1 MTLSALSVSVP
12 FVIFG
17 AGNLGRRIA
26 RAIRPVLICDS
37 NPSLWGRLVEGIPVE
52 SPQAA
57 VQRYP
62 NATFVVAIW
71 NPSRTEGTKEL
82 ITHLR
87 SLGAQN
93 VVSFSAL
100 LPEYGDLLLPHLLWE
115 RPEYYRQ
122 YEEEIGRARTLLDS
136 AGKEEFD
143 RQIRLRLGD
152 FDQVIDP
159 GVTYFPADLFRLS
172 RNEVFIDCGAYDGDT
187 VAAFRRATDDH
198 FDRIVAFE
206 PDPKNFAALKSTVNG
221 DHRIVLQPY
230 ATGARRETLRFVA
243 GDGVG
248 SRVSSTGTCEVES
261 ITLDE
266 ALDGIAP
273 TYMKF
278 DIEGSEPATL
288 EGGRE
293 TIIRHRPKMA
303 VCVYHAP
310 DHLWSIP
317 LQLNELLPNSR
328 FTLRTY
334 YADGF
339 DCVCYCIPR

>member
-1 MTLSALSVSVP
+1 MTFSDQ

-37 NPSLWGRLVEGIPVE
+37 NSSLWGTVVAGIPVE
-52 SPQAA
+52 SPKAA
-57 VQRYP
+57 VDRYP
-62 NATFVVAIW
+62 DATFVVAIW
-71 NPSRTEGTKEL
+71 NPSRTEGMKEL
-82 ITHLR
+82 ISHLR

-115 RPEYYRQ
+115 RPDYYRQ
-122 YEEEIGRARTLLDS
+122 YEEEIERARALFDS
-136 AGKEEFD
+136 AGQEEFE
-143 RQIRLRLGD
+143 RQILLRLGD
-152 FDQVIDP
+152 FSDQVIDP
-159 GVTYFPADLFRLS
+159 GVTYFPADIFQLS
-172 RNEVFIDCGAYDGDT
+172 QNEVFVDCGAYDGDT
-187 VAAFRRATDDH
+187 IAAFRRATGDH

-206 PDPKNFAALKSTVNG
+206 PDPQNFAVLKSAVNG
-221 DHRIVLQPY
+221 DHRIMLQPY
-230 ATGARRETLRFVA
+230 ATGVRRETLRFVA
-243 GDGVG
+243 GDGVA
-248 SRVSSTGTCEVES
+248 SRISSAGTCEIES
-261 ITLDE
+261 VTLDE
-266 ALDGIAP
+266 ALDGLAP
-273 TYMKF
+273 TYIKF
-278 DIEGSEPATL
+278 DIEGSEPDAL
-288 EGGRE
+288 EGGRK
-293 TIIRHRPKMA
+293 TVTRHRPKMA
-303 VCVYHAP
+303 VCIYHAP